1 MYKQWLKVWEN
12 GQLTP
17 EVLRRKW
24 PSGRIFGTFV
34 YKLLFFVYL
43 KFNFR
48 HLLFFL
54 LVHLLFNVQNLVTLL
69 SFITKI

>member
-12 GQLTP
+12 GQLIP
-17 EVLRRKW
+17 EVFRGKR

-48 HLLFFL
+48 HLFF
-54 LVHLLFNVQNLVTLL
+54 LVHLLFYVQNLVTLP